1 MRSINRNAQK
11 IMDKLTV
18 GIGPGRR
25 HRKIDNASGVFM
37 AVVVE
42 DIGSA
47 QFGLTI
53 GTLFSVAHYYTQ
65 NGDPMRDPEMVF
77 FRGPGGEYFP
87 TMFQQ
92 DNAGIY
98 QTCVKWAGKD
108 IVSYLPRLQDDQV
121 EFANM
126 WMKNIQKQQKL

>member
-1 MRSINRNAQK
+1 MRAINITAQE
-11 IMDKLTV
+11 IMDKLTI
-18 GIGPGRR
+18 GIGPGCR
-25 HRKIDNASGVFM
+25 HRKIDNSGGVFM

-42 DIGSA
+42 DIGGA
-47 QFGLTI
+47 QFGQTI

-77 FRGPGGEYFP
+77 FKEPGGKYYP

-92 DNAGIY
+92 DNPGIY
-98 QTCVKWAGKD
+98 QECVKWAGKE
-108 IVSYLPRLQDDQV
+108 IVSYFPKLQNDQV

-126 WMKNIQKQQKL
+126 WMKNIRDQQKL

>member
-1 MRSINRNAQK
+1 MRAINRNAQE

-25 HRKIDNASGVFM
+25 HRKIDNAGGVFM

-42 DIGSA
+42 DIGGA
-47 QFGLTI
+47 QLGQAI

-77 FRGPGGEYFP
+77 FRGPGGKYFP

-92 DNAGIY
+92 DSAGIY
-98 QTCVKWAGKD
+98 QECVKWSGEK
-108 IVSYLPRLQDDQV
+108 IISYFPELQDDQV

-126 WMKNIQKQQKL
+126 LMKNICEQQEL

>member
-1 MRSINRNAQK
+1 MRAINRTAQE
-11 IMDKLTV
+11 IMDKLTRD
-18 GIGPGRR
+18 IGPGCR
-25 HRKIDNASGVFM
+25 HRKIDNAGGVFM

-42 DIGSA
+42 DIGGA
-47 QFGLTI
+47 QLGQAI

-77 FRGPGGEYFP
+77 FRGPGGKYFP

-92 DNAGIY
+92 DSAGIY
-98 QTCVKWAGKD
+98 QECVGWAGEK
-108 IVSYLPRLQDDQV
+108 IITYFPELQDDQV

-126 WMKNIQKQQKL
+126 WMKNICEQQEL

>member
-1 MRSINRNAQK
+1 MRAMNRTAQE

-18 GIGPGRR
+18 GIGPGCR
-25 HRKIDNASGVFM
+25 HRKIDNAGGGFM
-37 AVVVE
+37 AVVIE

-47 QFGLTI
+47 QFGLSI

-77 FRGPGGEYFP
+77 FRGPCGKYFP

-92 DNAGIY
+92 DSAGIY
-98 QTCVKWAGKD
+98 QECVEWAGEK
-108 IVSYLPRLQDDQV
+108 IISYFPKLQDDQV

-126 WMKNIQKQQKL
+126 WMKNICEQ